1 MSTPLLFSPL
11 RLRGL
16 ESRNRV
22 VVSPMCQYLSVD
34 GGPTDWHLVHLG
46 RFAIGGAGIVFCEET
61 AVEERARKTPGC
73 AGIYR
78 DEHVPMYR
86 RITDFIRAN
95 GAIPAIQLG
104 HSGRKASCLPPWDR
118 FAPLTGDAAWESVAP
133 SPIPAREG
141 YPAPHEL
148 TVAEIRQILE
158 AWRIAAQRSL
168 DAGFRI
174 CEVHG
179 AHGYLIHQFLT
190 PVANRRTDGYGGDF
204 DGRSRFCLE
213 VIETVRKVWPADW
226 PLFFRVSAV
235 DGQSGGWSL
244 EDTVRLAALAQARG
258 IDVVSCSSGG
268 IGGPLTNEM
277 VPRVAG
283 YQVPY
288 AERVRKDADVMTLAV
303 GLITEPQQAEGI
315 LCAGQADL
323 IGIAREM
330 IYNPHWPVHA
340 ARALGVPDYLGFLP
354 VDNAWWLRRREQI
367 RSIPQGTSHPG

>member
-1 MSTPLLFSPL
+1 
-11 RLRGL
+11 
-16 ESRNRV
+16 
-22 VVSPMCQYLSVD
+22 MCQYLSVN

-78 DEHVPMYR
+78 DDHVPMYR
-86 RITDFIRAN
+86 RITEFIHAN

-118 FAPLTGDAAWESVAP
+118 FAPLTGSAAWESVAP
-133 SPIPAREG
+133 SAIPAREG

-148 TVAEIRQILE
+148 TVTEIRQIQD
-158 AWRIAAQRSL
+158 AWRVAALRSL

-204 DGRSRFCLE
+204 AGRSRFCME
-213 VIETVRKVWPADW
+213 VIETVRKVWPADL

-235 DGQSGGWSL
+235 DGQTGSWAL
-244 EDTVRLAALAQARG
+244 EDTVQLATLAKAHG

-277 VPRVAG
+277 VPRVPG

-288 AERVRKDADVMTLAV
+288 AERVRKDAGVMTLAV
-303 GLITEPQQAEGI
+303 GLITEPEQAEAI
-315 LCAGQADL
+315 LVDGQADL

-340 ARALGVPDYLGFLP
+340 ARALGVPDYLGFMP
-354 VDNAWWLRRREQI
+354 QDNAWWLRRREQI
-367 RSIPQGTSHPG
+367 RSMPQGMGRPG